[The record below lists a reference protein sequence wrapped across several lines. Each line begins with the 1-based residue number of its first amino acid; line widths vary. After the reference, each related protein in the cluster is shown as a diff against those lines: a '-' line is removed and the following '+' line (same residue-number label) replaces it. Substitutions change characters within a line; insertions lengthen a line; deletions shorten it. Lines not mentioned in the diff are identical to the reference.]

1 MKGNRIVLF
10 YHFFRGNRRYLV
22 LFSIIFIAL
31 FVDLSL
37 VKLSNLLMK
46 GPESAWRTYIFFVL
60 GFICITGQFLVLE
73 FVKRKSSQIART
85 EKLHIRSV
93 HNIVTVVQYSVIGTL
108 VFLMLQVALSP
119 YYNTFALTS
128 IAVMS
133 YGLAVGVMIVLSH
146 RFLSWFVF
154 NRNLT
159 VLLYGLASISITINA
174 FLSLFFVLAISLGWP
189 SIIRKFYASSTTYLE
204 PGSAADALSFGI
216 PISSVISFMLTWA
229 ATAML
234 LRHHS
239 DKLGRARYWI
249 MISIPLAY
257 FLSQFSN
264 LFLDLFAPLLQSIAF
279 GITLILIFTLSK
291 PVGGILF
298 GVAFFTLAKKIRNS
312 YVRDCLV
319 ISAYGF
325 VLLFISNQIIS
336 LVYHPYP
343 PFGIVTISFMG
354 LSSYLI
360 LTGIYASAVSISQD
374 SKLRQ
379 SIRKLAVQELKLLDS
394 IGTAQMDHE
403 LQKRVSR
410 ITKETQDKMIETTG
424 VGPSLDEEDA
434 KQYLDEVLREIKN
447 QGKKEETSG

>member
-1 MKGNRIVLF
+1 
-10 YHFFRGNRRYLV
+10 
-22 LFSIIFIAL
+22 
-31 FVDLSL
+31 
-37 VKLSNLLMK
+37 
-46 GPESAWRTYIFFVL
+46 
-60 GFICITGQFLVLE
+60 
-73 FVKRKSSQIART
+73 
-85 EKLHIRSV
+85 
-93 HNIVTVVQYSVIGTL
+93 
-108 VFLMLQVALSP
+108 MLQVAIST

-133 YGLAVGVMIVLSH
+133 YGLAVGVMTVLSQ

-174 FLSLFFVLAISLGWP
+174 FLSLLFVLVISLGWP
-189 SIIRKFYASSTTYLE
+189 SIIRRFYASSTTYLE

-264 LFLDLFAPLLQSIAF
+264 LFFDLFAPVLQSIAF

-298 GVAFFTLAKKIRNS
+298 GVAFFTLAKKIRSS
-312 YVRDCLV
+312 YVRNCLV

-394 IGTAQMDHE
+394 IGAAQMDLE
-403 LQKRVSR
+403 LQERVSR

-447 QGKKEETSG
+447 QGNKEETSG